1 MNIAQK
7 AGLIAGPVTA
17 VLLLA
22 GCNPSSAA
30 SGASS
35 QSSSSATA
43 PASAAAS
50 SAASTP
56 AATAPGASGAT
67 GSGTTGS
74 ASGSSGT
81 SGNGGSGTG
90 NDCTASELTLQEGAG
105 GGAGAESNGDA
116 VANWNIFS
124 KTPCTMDGFP
134 GVDLVGINEDTG
146 QQTRISVPRSTSATP
161 SKVTLSGSDDGQ
173 LSIEYL
179 PGSNSSFEF
188 KATEM
193 IITPP
198 NTYNQL
204 TYKLSSPWLIEEDNN
219 PVKLR
224 ADVLPIGTGGHN

>member
-1 MNIAQK
+1 MNIAKK

-22 GCNPSSAA
+22 GCNSSSVA
-30 SGASS
+30 SGSSS
-35 QSSSSATA
+35 QAGSSATS

-50 SAASTP
+50 SAASSP
-56 AATAPGASGAT
+56 AATATAA
-67 GSGTTGS
+67 SGTTGS
-74 ASGSSGT
+74 ASGNT
-81 SGNGGSGTG
+81 SGSGGSGTG
-90 NDCTASELTLQEGAG
+90 NDCTASELTLQDGAG

-124 KTPCTMDGFP
+124 KAPCTMDGFP

-146 QQTRISVPRSTSATP
+146 QQMRISVPRSTSASP
-161 SKVTLSGSDDGQ
+161 SKVTVDGNADGQ
-173 LSIEYL
+173 LSIEYM
-179 PGSNSSFEF
+179 PGTNSSFEF

-204 TYKLSSPWLIEEDNN
+204 TYKLPSPWMIEEENN
-219 PVKLR
+219 PVKLH
-224 ADVLPIGTGGHN
+224 ADLLPIGTGGHM